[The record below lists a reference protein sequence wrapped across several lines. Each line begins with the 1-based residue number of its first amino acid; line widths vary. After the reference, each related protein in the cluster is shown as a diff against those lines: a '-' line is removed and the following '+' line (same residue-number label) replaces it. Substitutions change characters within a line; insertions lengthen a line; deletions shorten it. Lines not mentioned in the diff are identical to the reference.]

1 MKGPPTNDTP
11 PSRRGKLLHDLQ
23 QAAGKRSKPRTKPKR
38 ARFDAFVARYY
49 PTVYSFAF
57 RLTDDPREAV
67 LLAHDAFLSI
77 PKQLWRRRDGIA
89 VAILL
94 NAMIRAV
101 ATETGWAQLVAAKAG
116 P

>member
-1 MKGPPTNDTP
+1 MKGPLTNATP
-11 PSRRGKLLHDLQ
+11 PSRIGKVLPDLQ
-23 QAAGKRSKPRTKPKR
+23 QAAGNRKPRTKSRR

-49 PTVYSFAF
+49 PAVCSFAF
-57 RLTDDPREAV
+57 RLTGDPREAV

-94 NAMIRAV
+94 DAMIRAV
-101 ATETGWAQLVAAKAG
+101 ATETGWAELVAAKAG

>member
-1 MKGPPTNDTP
+1 MKAAASWGGNVPRGFLQETSQKRKPPI
-11 PSRRGKLLHDLQ
+11 
-23 QAAGKRSKPRTKPKR
+23 KRKG
-38 ARFDAFVARYY
+38 ARFDTLVARYY
-49 PTVYSFAF
+49 PAVYSFAS

-94 NAMIRAV
+94 DAMIRAV
-101 ATETGWAQLVAAKAG
+101 ATETGPSL
-116 P
+116 